1 MPTFST
7 YHLTG
12 IFLTLDAEYLFTAAT
27 EKHSHCPLPWT
38 WDISSWLMAAPV
50 SQSHSSL
57 LQWIG
62 NTQQCPQEWQVSVF
76 IPIPKRGNTKEY
88 SNYYTVAFI
97 SCTSYLILKILQGRH
112 QQYVIHELPDVQA
125 GFGKGRETRGKIANI
140 CWISEKARELKKK
153 KIHLSLLYW
162 LCQRLWL
169 YGSQITVENSK
180 RDGDIRPPDLSL
192 EKSGCRSESKS

>member
-50 SQSHSSL
+50 SQSHSYL

-125 GFGKGRETRGKIANI
+125 GFGKGRESRGKIANI

-153 KIHLSLLYW
+153 KNTSISALLTMPKT
-162 LCQRLWL
+162 LTLW
-169 YGSQITVENSK
+169 ITNNCGK
-180 RDGDIRPPDLSL
+180 F
-192 EKSGCRSESKS
+192 